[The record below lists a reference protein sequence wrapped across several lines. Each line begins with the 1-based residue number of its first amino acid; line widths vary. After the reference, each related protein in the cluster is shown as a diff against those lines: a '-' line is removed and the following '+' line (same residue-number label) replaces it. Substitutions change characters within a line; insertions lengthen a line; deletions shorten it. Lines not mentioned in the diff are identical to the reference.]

1 MQFQVP
7 DLNWIFLAPM
17 VIVTFFAIIVLVL
30 GLGKA
35 KRPDFVSYVGIGG
48 VILAFI
54 ANIFCLKD
62 FFGTENLTASGM
74 FTLDYI
80 TTGFN
85 FIFLTVALI
94 SILASSKYV
103 KDENIPP
110 NEYFGLML
118 FSIVGMMV
126 MASGTNLAVIF
137 VGLEVMSIALYI
149 LSGIK
154 KNEMKSLESA
164 LKYFLLGAFASGFFL
179 YGISMIYGATGT
191 LDLNVMAQKIT
202 SETLEFPIILMLG
215 IAFLL
220 VGFGFKVA
228 LVPFHTWAPDVYEG
242 ASSPITG
249 FMSVGAKAAGFA
261 AFVRVFVIALT
272 GVKTEWTGILAILAI
287 LTMVVGNIL
296 ALQQTN
302 FKRLLAYSSITHAGY
317 LLLGIIAG
325 NDLGTQAIIFYLF
338 SYAFMNIGAFGII
351 TLVSNKN
358 EEFVNVSDFKGL
370 GKKKPFVAFM
380 LTIFLFS
387 LAGIPPMAG
396 FFGKYFI
403 FTSLIKSGAETL
415 AIIGVLNAVI
425 GVYYYL
431 SPIVI
436 MWMKEPN
443 EVFEVNDASP
453 SLKLALILSFIS
465 TILIGIFPSQ
475 VMYFLFQI

>member
-1 MQFQVP
+1 MQLQVP
-7 DLNWIFLAPM
+7 ELNWIFFAPM
-17 VIVTFFAIIVLVL
+17 IIVTFFAIVALVL
-30 GLGKA
+30 GLDKNS
-35 KRPDFVSYVGIGG
+35 RPHYVSFVALGG
-48 VILAFI
+48 VILALI
-54 ANIFCLKD
+54 ANVVCLTD
-62 FFGTENLTASGM
+62 YFGTEHFTASGM
-74 FTLDYI
+74 FSLDYI

-85 FIFLTVALI
+85 FVFLTVALL
-94 SILASSKYV
+94 SILVSSNYV
-103 KDENIPP
+103 KTEDLPP
-110 NEYFGLML
+110 NEYFGVML
-118 FSIVGMMV
+118 FAVVGMMV
-126 MASGTNLAVIF
+126 MACGTNLAVIF

-149 LSGIK
+149 LAGIK

-191 LDLNVMAQKIT
+191 LDLNVMAHKIST
-202 SETLEFPIILMLG
+202 ETLEFPIILAVG
-215 IAFLL
+215 IAFLV

-228 LVPFHTWAPDVYEG
+228 LVPFHSWTPDVYEG

-261 AFVRVFVIALT
+261 AFVRVFVSALS
-272 GVKTEWTGILAILAI
+272 GVKTEWTDVLAVLAI

-296 ALQQTN
+296 ALQQSN

-325 NDLGTQAIIFYLF
+325 NDLSAQAIMFYLF
-338 SYAFMNIGAFGII
+338 SYAFMNIGAFAII
-351 TLVSNKN
+351 TLVGNKG
-358 EEFVNVSDFKGL
+358 EEFVNVSDFTGL

-380 LTIFLFS
+380 LSVFLFS

-403 FTSLIKSGAETL
+403 FTSLVKSGANTL
-415 AIIGVLNAVI
+415 AVIGVLNAVV

-431 SPIVI
+431 SPIVL

-443 EVFEVNDASP
+443 EVEVSDANS
-453 SLKLALILSFIS
+453 SLKVALIIS
-465 TILIGIFPSQ
+465 LIGTILIGVFPSQ
-475 VMYFLFQI
+475 VMQFLFQI

>member
-1 MQFQVP
+1 MQLQVP

-17 VIVTFFAIIVLVL
+17 VIVTFFAIVVLVL
-30 GLGKA
+30 GLEKA
-35 KRPDFVSYVGIGG
+35 KRPDFVSYIGIGG
-48 VILAFI
+48 VILAFA
-54 ANIFCLKD
+54 ANIFCLTGY
-62 FFGTENLTASGM
+62 FGTENLTASGT

-85 FIFLTVALI
+85 FIFLTVALL
-94 SILASSKYV
+94 SILVSAKYV

-118 FSIVGMMV
+118 FAVVGMMV
-126 MASGTNLAVIF
+126 MACGTNLAVIF

-149 LSGIK
+149 LAGIK

-191 LDLNVMAQKIT
+191 LDLNVMAQKIST
-202 SETLEFPIILMLG
+202 ETLEFPIILMVG
-215 IAFLL
+215 IAFLI

-228 LVPFHTWAPDVYEG
+228 LVPFHSWTPDVYEG

-261 AFVRVFVIALT
+261 AFVRVFVALA
-272 GVKTEWTGILAILAI
+272 GVKTEWTDILAILAI

-325 NDLGTQAIIFYLF
+325 NDLSTQAIMFYLF
-338 SYAFMNIGAFGII
+338 SYAFMNIGAFAII
-351 TLVSNKN
+351 TLVGNKG
-358 EEFVNVSDFKGL
+358 EEFVNVSDFTGL

-403 FTSLIKSGAETL
+403 FTSLIKSGANTL
-415 AIIGVLNAVI
+415 AIIGVLNAVV

-431 SPIVI
+431 SPIVL

-443 EVFEVNDASP
+443 EVEMNDASP
-453 SLKLALILSFIS
+453 SLKLALLISFIG

-475 VMYFLFQI
+475 VMHFLFQI